1 MAVSGTSILQVFE
14 PAAIA
19 SDMCVCVYVF
29 VMIDRDLER
38 ALWPQIKPQRT
49 LLPSSS
55 SGVRLCTCVLVC
67 ERVIGVSFPGPTLFG
82 AARNVIATLKSN
94 RTEGSSGTNYHRER
108 LLPVFYEVRS

>member
-1 MAVSGTSILQVFE
+1 MLKKRLKSNFVIDFSTLAVNE
-14 PAAIA
+14 RPNAAC
-19 SDMCVCVYVF
+19 MV
-29 VMIDRDLER
+29 
-38 ALWPQIKPQRT
+38 
-49 LLPSSS
+49 
-55 SGVRLCTCVLVC
+55 VRVLVC